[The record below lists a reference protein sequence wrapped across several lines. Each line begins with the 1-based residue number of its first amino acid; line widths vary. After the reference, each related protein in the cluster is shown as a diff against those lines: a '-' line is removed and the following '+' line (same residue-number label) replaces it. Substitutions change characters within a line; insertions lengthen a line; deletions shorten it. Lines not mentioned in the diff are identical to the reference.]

1 MLDRATR
8 LIFALV
14 VIASLSACANL
25 KAVRDFTATSA
36 QLTGYTDVTNRYIS
50 GPARVTPQIPEGVD
64 FDAERAQIQKLDVA
78 TKAQKDSLVK
88 IHNVVTGYMAALAQ
102 LAGDDTFSISPQID
116 KVTGAIVAAPSLGL
130 NSDHVRA
137 FGMIASKVSSW
148 ILAAKQ
154 AKEVKSMV
162 NEHGQSMDK
171 MLEAMGLVTT
181 AMKVQLDVERGKI
194 KSYHDTHLA
203 NFLVPVGSERPAPV
217 GLSDAAKKQYDADRQ
232 VLIQRRQ
239 AEIVWANRG
248 YTSIQADEDAAVESA
263 SAIIEGVKVVRKGH
277 EDMRQNIDKLS
288 SDDVKGLLQKATDD
302 LRTIRDNLKK
312 L

>member
-8 LIFALV
+8 LFFALLV
-14 VIASLSACANL
+14 AASLSACANL

-36 QLTGYTDVTNRYIS
+36 QLTGYTAVTNRYIS
-50 GPARVTPQIPEGVD
+50 GPQRVTPQIPEGAD
-64 FDAERAQIQKLDVA
+64 FDSERSKIQELDSA

-88 IHNVVTGYMAALAQ
+88 IQSVVTGYMAALAQ
-102 LAGDDTFSISPQID
+102 LAGDDTFNISPQID

-130 NSDHVRA
+130 NADHVRA
-137 FGMIASKVSSW
+137 FGTIASKVSSW

-154 AKEVKSMV
+154 AREVKAMV

-171 MLEAMGLVTT
+171 MLEAMELVTT
-181 AMKVQLDVERGKI
+181 AMKVQLDVERGKV

-203 NFLVPVGSERPAPV
+203 NFMVPVGNERPAPA
-217 GLSDAAKKQYDADRQ
+217 GLSVAAKKQYDADRQ
-232 VLIQRRQ
+232 VLMQRRQ

-248 YTSIQADEDAAVESA
+248 YAAIQADEDAAVESA
-263 SAIIEGVKVVRKGH
+263 SAIIEGIKLVRKGH

-288 SDDVKGLLQKATDD
+288 SADVKALLQKATDD
-302 LRTIRDNLKK
+302 LRSIRDNLKK